1 MAILIETN
9 EYQTPIT
16 KELLSQYPEEVI
28 QQFTEIVN
36 IVPFIKNLINPNRPK
51 IEDLP
56 RDKEGRAI
64 VDITNP
70 PIYKDTDYFRQAAL
84 FYLKNNCYTKL
95 RPNSNPNSEY
105 RKYWRE
111 ELRRCREGLIRQ
123 SDGMYVTGF
132 LYWFLNYCPMMVN
145 FYKEG
150 QKKAIRKE
158 SFGFFFEGI
167 WWRSIYLYNAREQG
181 HHAIE
186 LAKRG
191 CAKSYFL
198 ATIMSHNLIVGES
211 EAAHK
216 RCITV
221 LTAAQKEYLKDDK
234 DGTLNKFIPEL
245 SFVIDNTPF
254 PNLLLKNSPNEMSWQ
269 MGYKKPN
276 GAIGGSMNQ
285 VLGVSAKDDSDKLR
299 GKRGWILYEEMGTF
313 DGLLELYDVTRKSV
327 EDGDYTFACM
337 YLVGCICAGTKV
349 WTIDGRNINIEELE
363 EEDGIVGFTDNLD
376 LADKQ
381 LIRGITKEPI
391 VSTIYKQPKECV
403 RITLSNGNI
412 LECSIDH
419 PILIQKGK
427 YSHRKLIGYEEI
439 FREAKKLKIGDRV
452 LESRKV
458 NIFGNNT
465 LFDARLVGML
475 IGNGS
480 YGSSVKYCSE
490 DKELQ
495 DYVKSKYECKVF
507 RTHITKKGNLYEEFR
522 VNGIRGKLNDIGIL
536 GQTKLAKRLP
546 INYQTLN
553 EDNVRLLL
561 SGLYDTDGSVCIN
574 KKDGYIYLTQSNK
587 EILSQIQILWRK
599 FGVIGV
605 ITKTNPTIKKDKKD
619 RKDRKNK
626 KDRNPWFTLTI
637 SGRYNCLNAIEVLNL
652 LVPHKRDKL
661 LEIKTLYSE
670 NPSKRLQSYPT
681 DVLMYRIINIEN
693 IGVREVYNLTT
704 GLSHTYLANNIITHN
719 TANNKESSFLS
730 AKKLLYAPNSYNIQS
745 VPNVYD
751 KKGSGKDVFGFFF
764 PAYINRAGCYNKDG
778 ISDVIKALLQVL
790 MARYEAKYGAD
801 PTSVLRIIA
810 EDPITPAE
818 AIIKVKDAYFPVAPL
833 QERADTLDKN
843 PSLYDDIYVGELYTT
858 GTGEIEFRPTDD
870 IPIRTYP
877 VDNDTKGA
885 LEIYSMPKKDREGK
899 VFSDRYI
906 IGVDP
911 YDNDQAESHSLYSI
925 FVLDTF
931 VDNLVA
937 EYTGRTKFADEAHDM
952 VLKLCIFYNAKALY
966 ESNKKGLYAYM
977 EKTRNTFRLAD
988 TPEYLRDK
996 QLVKYSSF
1004 GSNAKGV
1011 NVSANI
1017 NNFANRL
1024 IKDWLL
1030 MKVPIEVKQED
1041 GHTEIQEVPKLYTLK
1056 TRALIEEAIQFNPDI
1071 NVDRIRALGILML
1084 YREQYIIR
1092 YGTGRTESNSE
1103 ILSKDYAGND
1113 EFFTKNFDARHI
1125 GKQ

>member
-1 MAILIETN
+1 MATLIETN

-16 KELLSQYPEEVI
+16 EELLSQYPEEVV

-56 RDKEGRAI
+56 RDTEGRAI

-70 PIYKDTDYFRQAAL
+70 PIYKDADYFRQAAL
-84 FYLKNNCYTKL
+84 FYLKNDCYTKL

-167 WWRSIYLYNAREQG
+167 WWRSIYLYSAREQG

-211 EAAHK
+211 EATHK

-327 EDGDYTFACM
+327 EDGDYTFSCM
-337 YLVGCICAGTKV
+337 YLVG
-349 WTIDGRNINIEELE
+349 
-363 EEDGIVGFTDNLD
+363 
-376 LADKQ
+376 
-381 LIRGITKEPI
+381 
-391 VSTIYKQPKECV
+391 
-403 RITLSNGNI
+403 
-412 LECSIDH
+412 
-419 PILIQKGK
+419 
-427 YSHRKLIGYEEI
+427 
-439 FREAKKLKIGDRV
+439 
-452 LESRKV
+452 
-458 NIFGNNT
+458 
-465 LFDARLVGML
+465 
-475 IGNGS
+475 
-480 YGSSVKYCSE
+480 
-490 DKELQ
+490 
-495 DYVKSKYECKVF
+495 
-507 RTHITKKGNLYEEFR
+507 
-522 VNGIRGKLNDIGIL
+522 
-536 GQTKLAKRLP
+536 
-546 INYQTLN
+546 
-553 EDNVRLLL
+553 
-561 SGLYDTDGSVCIN
+561 
-574 KKDGYIYLTQSNK
+574 
-587 EILSQIQILWRK
+587 
-599 FGVIGV
+599 
-605 ITKTNPTIKKDKKD
+605 
-619 RKDRKNK
+619 
-626 KDRNPWFTLTI
+626 
-637 SGRYNCLNAIEVLNL
+637 
-652 LVPHKRDKL
+652 
-661 LEIKTLYSE
+661 
-670 NPSKRLQSYPT
+670 
-681 DVLMYRIINIEN
+681 
-693 IGVREVYNLTT
+693 
-704 GLSHTYLANNIITHN
+704 

-730 AKKLLYAPNSYNIQS
+730 AKKLLYAPESYNIQS
-745 VPNVYD
+745 VLNVYD

-790 MARYEAKYGAD
+790 MARYKAKYGAD
-801 PTSVLRIIA
+801 PTSVLRVIA

-818 AIIKVKDAYFPVAPL
+818 AIIKVKDAYFPVASL

-858 GTGEIEFRPTDD
+858 STGEIAFRPTDD

-899 VFSDRYI
+899 VFNDRYI

-931 VDNLVA
+931 VDNLAA
-937 EYTGRTKFADEAHDM
+937 EYTGRTNFADEAHDM

-966 ESNKKGLYAYM
+966 ESNKKGLYSYM

-1041 GHTEIQEVPKLYTLK
+1041 GHIEIQEVPKLYTLK

-1092 YGTGRTESNSE
+1092 YGTGRTESSSE

>member
-16 KELLSQYPEEVI
+16 EELLSQYPEEVV

-70 PIYKDTDYFRQAAL
+70 PIYKDADYFRQAAL
-84 FYLKNNCYTKL
+84 FYLKNDCYTKL

-211 EAAHK
+211 EATHK

-337 YLVGCICAGTKV
+337 YLVG
-349 WTIDGRNINIEELE
+349 
-363 EEDGIVGFTDNLD
+363 
-376 LADKQ
+376 
-381 LIRGITKEPI
+381 
-391 VSTIYKQPKECV
+391 
-403 RITLSNGNI
+403 
-412 LECSIDH
+412 
-419 PILIQKGK
+419 
-427 YSHRKLIGYEEI
+427 
-439 FREAKKLKIGDRV
+439 
-452 LESRKV
+452 
-458 NIFGNNT
+458 
-465 LFDARLVGML
+465 
-475 IGNGS
+475 
-480 YGSSVKYCSE
+480 
-490 DKELQ
+490 
-495 DYVKSKYECKVF
+495 
-507 RTHITKKGNLYEEFR
+507 
-522 VNGIRGKLNDIGIL
+522 
-536 GQTKLAKRLP
+536 
-546 INYQTLN
+546 
-553 EDNVRLLL
+553 
-561 SGLYDTDGSVCIN
+561 
-574 KKDGYIYLTQSNK
+574 
-587 EILSQIQILWRK
+587 
-599 FGVIGV
+599 
-605 ITKTNPTIKKDKKD
+605 
-619 RKDRKNK
+619 
-626 KDRNPWFTLTI
+626 
-637 SGRYNCLNAIEVLNL
+637 
-652 LVPHKRDKL
+652 
-661 LEIKTLYSE
+661 
-670 NPSKRLQSYPT
+670 
-681 DVLMYRIINIEN
+681 
-693 IGVREVYNLTT
+693 
-704 GLSHTYLANNIITHN
+704 

-790 MARYEAKYGAD
+790 MARYKAKYGAD
-801 PTSVLRIIA
+801 PTSVLRVIA

-818 AIIKVKDAYFPVAPL
+818 AIIKVKDAYFPVASL

-843 PSLYDDIYVGELYTT
+843 PSLYDDVYVGELYTT

-899 VFSDRYI
+899 VFNDRYI

-931 VDNLVA
+931 VDNLAA
-937 EYTGRTKFADEAHDM
+937 EYTGRTNFADEAHDM

-966 ESNKKGLYAYM
+966 ESNKKGLYSYM

-1041 GHTEIQEVPKLYTLK
+1041 GHIEIQEVPKLYTLK

-1092 YGTGRTESNSE
+1092 YGTGRTESSSE
-1103 ILSKDYAGND
+1103 RLSKDYAGND

>member
-16 KELLSQYPEEVI
+16 EELLSQYPEEVV

-70 PIYKDTDYFRQAAL
+70 PIYKDADYFRQAAL
-84 FYLKNNCYTKL
+84 FYLKNGCYTKL

-191 CAKSYFL
+191 AHPYNQKVFTPLGWRKWKDIKIGDELYGTYGNITKVIDIPYDKECDVYKITLRDGRKILASDEHLWKIEFHNKKEIQIMTTLELLKEYKRKRKISYRNPLGIEYVCSIPKNKGVEMPYNKTKVDAYTFGLLLGDGSFRYCSCYYTQDPKDLEIERKYIPYNIIKWKAKYAYRINIPNWHKILEEYGLYNKKSEDKFIPDEYKYNSKEVRLNLLKGLMDSDGTLDNKGRYIIALSSKRMIEDIAFICRSLGYNCSYTIKKTGYKVNGIIKECLPSYVLTIFTRDIIANLPRKQKKEKIITNQYSINKELRTRIINIEYVGKQKAKCVTVDSKDNCYLIGDFVTTHNCAKSYFL

-211 EAAHK
+211 EATHK

-337 YLVGCICAGTKV
+337 YLVG
-349 WTIDGRNINIEELE
+349 
-363 EEDGIVGFTDNLD
+363 
-376 LADKQ
+376 
-381 LIRGITKEPI
+381 
-391 VSTIYKQPKECV
+391 
-403 RITLSNGNI
+403 
-412 LECSIDH
+412 
-419 PILIQKGK
+419 
-427 YSHRKLIGYEEI
+427 
-439 FREAKKLKIGDRV
+439 
-452 LESRKV
+452 
-458 NIFGNNT
+458 
-465 LFDARLVGML
+465 
-475 IGNGS
+475 
-480 YGSSVKYCSE
+480 
-490 DKELQ
+490 
-495 DYVKSKYECKVF
+495 
-507 RTHITKKGNLYEEFR
+507 
-522 VNGIRGKLNDIGIL
+522 
-536 GQTKLAKRLP
+536 
-546 INYQTLN
+546 
-553 EDNVRLLL
+553 
-561 SGLYDTDGSVCIN
+561 
-574 KKDGYIYLTQSNK
+574 
-587 EILSQIQILWRK
+587 
-599 FGVIGV
+599 
-605 ITKTNPTIKKDKKD
+605 
-619 RKDRKNK
+619 
-626 KDRNPWFTLTI
+626 
-637 SGRYNCLNAIEVLNL
+637 
-652 LVPHKRDKL
+652 
-661 LEIKTLYSE
+661 
-670 NPSKRLQSYPT
+670 
-681 DVLMYRIINIEN
+681 
-693 IGVREVYNLTT
+693 
-704 GLSHTYLANNIITHN
+704 

-730 AKKLLYAPNSYNIQS
+730 AKKLLYAPESYNIQS

-751 KKGSGKDVFGFFF
+751 KKGSGKDTFGFFF

-790 MARYEAKYGAD
+790 MARYKSKYGAD
-801 PTSVLRIIA
+801 PTSVLRVIA

-818 AIIKVKDAYFPVAPL
+818 AIIKVKDAYFPVASL

-899 VFSDRYI
+899 VFNDRYI

-937 EYTGRTKFADEAHDM
+937 EYTGRTNFADEAHDM

-966 ESNKKGLYAYM
+966 ESNKKGLYSYM

-1041 GHTEIQEVPKLYTLK
+1041 GHIEIQEVPKLYTLK

-1092 YGTGRTESNSE
+1092 YGTGRTESSSE

>member
-16 KELLSQYPEEVI
+16 EELLSQYPEEVV

-70 PIYKDTDYFRQAAL
+70 PIYKDADYFRQPAL

-191 CAKSYFL
+191 CGKSIFL
-198 ATIMSHNLIVGES
+198 SAIMSHNLIVGES
-211 EAAHK
+211 EATHK

-327 EDGDYTFACM
+327 EDGDYTFACQ
-337 YLVGCICAGTKV
+337 YLVG
-349 WTIDGRNINIEELE
+349 
-363 EEDGIVGFTDNLD
+363 
-376 LADKQ
+376 
-381 LIRGITKEPI
+381 
-391 VSTIYKQPKECV
+391 
-403 RITLSNGNI
+403 
-412 LECSIDH
+412 
-419 PILIQKGK
+419 
-427 YSHRKLIGYEEI
+427 
-439 FREAKKLKIGDRV
+439 
-452 LESRKV
+452 
-458 NIFGNNT
+458 
-465 LFDARLVGML
+465 
-475 IGNGS
+475 
-480 YGSSVKYCSE
+480 
-490 DKELQ
+490 
-495 DYVKSKYECKVF
+495 
-507 RTHITKKGNLYEEFR
+507 
-522 VNGIRGKLNDIGIL
+522 
-536 GQTKLAKRLP
+536 
-546 INYQTLN
+546 
-553 EDNVRLLL
+553 
-561 SGLYDTDGSVCIN
+561 
-574 KKDGYIYLTQSNK
+574 
-587 EILSQIQILWRK
+587 
-599 FGVIGV
+599 
-605 ITKTNPTIKKDKKD
+605 
-619 RKDRKNK
+619 
-626 KDRNPWFTLTI
+626 
-637 SGRYNCLNAIEVLNL
+637 
-652 LVPHKRDKL
+652 
-661 LEIKTLYSE
+661 
-670 NPSKRLQSYPT
+670 
-681 DVLMYRIINIEN
+681 
-693 IGVREVYNLTT
+693 
-704 GLSHTYLANNIITHN
+704 

-730 AKKLLYAPNSYNIQS
+730 AKKLLYAPESYNIQS

-751 KKGSGKDVFGFFF
+751 KKGSGKDTFGFFF

-790 MARYEAKYGAD
+790 MARYKAKYGAD
-801 PTSVLRIIA
+801 PTSVLRVIA

-818 AIIKVKDAYFPVAPL
+818 AIIKVKDAYFPVASL

-899 VFSDRYI
+899 VFNDRYI

-937 EYTGRTKFADEAHDM
+937 EYTGRTNFADEAHDM

-966 ESNKKGLYAYM
+966 ESNKKGLYSYM

-1030 MKVPIEVKQED
+1030 MKVPIEVKQEN
-1041 GHTEIQEVPKLYTLK
+1041 GHIEIQEVPKLYTLK
-1056 TRALIEEAIQFNPDI
+1056 ARALIEELIQFNPDI

-1092 YGTGRTESNSE
+1092 YGTGRTESSSE

-1113 EFFTKNFDARHI
+1113 EFFTRNFDARHI
-1125 GKQ
+1125 

>member
-1 MAILIETN
+1 MATLIETN

-16 KELLSQYPEEVI
+16 EELLSQYPEEVV

-70 PIYKDTDYFRQAAL
+70 PIYKDADYFRQAAL
-84 FYLKNNCYTKL
+84 FYLKNDCYTKL

-327 EDGDYTFACM
+327 EDGDYTFSCM
-337 YLVGCICAGTKV
+337 YLVG
-349 WTIDGRNINIEELE
+349 
-363 EEDGIVGFTDNLD
+363 
-376 LADKQ
+376 
-381 LIRGITKEPI
+381 
-391 VSTIYKQPKECV
+391 
-403 RITLSNGNI
+403 
-412 LECSIDH
+412 
-419 PILIQKGK
+419 
-427 YSHRKLIGYEEI
+427 
-439 FREAKKLKIGDRV
+439 
-452 LESRKV
+452 
-458 NIFGNNT
+458 
-465 LFDARLVGML
+465 
-475 IGNGS
+475 
-480 YGSSVKYCSE
+480 
-490 DKELQ
+490 
-495 DYVKSKYECKVF
+495 
-507 RTHITKKGNLYEEFR
+507 
-522 VNGIRGKLNDIGIL
+522 
-536 GQTKLAKRLP
+536 
-546 INYQTLN
+546 
-553 EDNVRLLL
+553 
-561 SGLYDTDGSVCIN
+561 
-574 KKDGYIYLTQSNK
+574 
-587 EILSQIQILWRK
+587 
-599 FGVIGV
+599 
-605 ITKTNPTIKKDKKD
+605 
-619 RKDRKNK
+619 
-626 KDRNPWFTLTI
+626 
-637 SGRYNCLNAIEVLNL
+637 
-652 LVPHKRDKL
+652 
-661 LEIKTLYSE
+661 
-670 NPSKRLQSYPT
+670 
-681 DVLMYRIINIEN
+681 
-693 IGVREVYNLTT
+693 
-704 GLSHTYLANNIITHN
+704 

-730 AKKLLYAPNSYNIQS
+730 AKKLLYAPESYNIQS

-790 MARYEAKYGAD
+790 MARYKAKYGAD
-801 PTSVLRIIA
+801 PTSVLRVIA

-818 AIIKVKDAYFPVAPL
+818 AIIKVKDAYFPVASL

-843 PSLYDDIYVGELYTT
+843 PSLYDDVYVGELYTT
-858 GTGEIEFRPTDD
+858 STGEIAFRPTDD

-899 VFSDRYI
+899 VFNDRYI

-931 VDNLVA
+931 VDDLSA
-937 EYTGRTKFADEAHDM
+937 EYTGRTNFADEAHDI

-966 ESNKKGLYAYM
+966 ESNKKGLYSYM

-1030 MKVPIEVKQED
+1030 MKVPVEVKQED
-1041 GHTEIQEVPKLYTLK
+1041 GHIEIQKVPKLYTLK

-1092 YGTGRTESNSE
+1092 YGTGRTESSSE

>member
-16 KELLSQYPEEVI
+16 EELLSQYPEEVI

-70 PIYKDTDYFRQAAL
+70 PIYKDADYFRQAAL
-84 FYLKNNCYTKL
+84 FYLKNDCYTKL

-211 EAAHK
+211 EATHK

-337 YLVGCICAGTKV
+337 YLVG
-349 WTIDGRNINIEELE
+349 
-363 EEDGIVGFTDNLD
+363 
-376 LADKQ
+376 
-381 LIRGITKEPI
+381 
-391 VSTIYKQPKECV
+391 
-403 RITLSNGNI
+403 
-412 LECSIDH
+412 
-419 PILIQKGK
+419 
-427 YSHRKLIGYEEI
+427 
-439 FREAKKLKIGDRV
+439 
-452 LESRKV
+452 
-458 NIFGNNT
+458 
-465 LFDARLVGML
+465 
-475 IGNGS
+475 
-480 YGSSVKYCSE
+480 
-490 DKELQ
+490 
-495 DYVKSKYECKVF
+495 
-507 RTHITKKGNLYEEFR
+507 
-522 VNGIRGKLNDIGIL
+522 
-536 GQTKLAKRLP
+536 
-546 INYQTLN
+546 
-553 EDNVRLLL
+553 
-561 SGLYDTDGSVCIN
+561 
-574 KKDGYIYLTQSNK
+574 
-587 EILSQIQILWRK
+587 
-599 FGVIGV
+599 
-605 ITKTNPTIKKDKKD
+605 
-619 RKDRKNK
+619 
-626 KDRNPWFTLTI
+626 
-637 SGRYNCLNAIEVLNL
+637 
-652 LVPHKRDKL
+652 
-661 LEIKTLYSE
+661 
-670 NPSKRLQSYPT
+670 
-681 DVLMYRIINIEN
+681 
-693 IGVREVYNLTT
+693 
-704 GLSHTYLANNIITHN
+704 

-751 KKGSGKDVFGFFF
+751 KKGSSKDTFGFFF

-790 MARYEAKYGAD
+790 MARYKAKYGAD
-801 PTSVLRIIA
+801 PTSVLRVIA

-818 AIIKVKDAYFPVAPL
+818 AIIKVKDAYFPVASL

-899 VFSDRYI
+899 VFNDRYI

-937 EYTGRTKFADEAHDM
+937 EYTGRTNFADEAHDM

-966 ESNKKGLYAYM
+966 ESNKKGLYSYM

-1041 GHTEIQEVPKLYTLK
+1041 GHIEIQEVPKLYTLK

-1092 YGTGRTESNSE
+1092 YGTGRTESSSE

-1125 GKQ
+1125 SKQ

>member
-16 KELLSQYPEEVI
+16 EELLSQYPEEVV

-70 PIYKDTDYFRQAAL
+70 PIYKDADYFRQAAL
-84 FYLKNNCYTKL
+84 FYLKNDCYTKL

-191 CAKSYFL
+191 AHPYNQKVFTPLGWRKWKDINIGDELYGTYGNITKVIDIPYDKECDVYKITLRDGRKILASDEHLWKIEFHNRKEIQIMTTLELLKEYKRKRKISDRNPLGIEYVCSIPKNKGIEMSYHKTKVDAYTFGLLLGDGSFRYCSCYYTQDPKDLEVERKYIPYNIIKWKAKYAYRINIPNWHKILEEYGLYNKKSEDKFIPDEYKYNSREVRLNLLKGLMDSDGTLDNKGRYIIALSSKRMIEDIAFICRSLGYNCSYTIKKTGYRVNDIIKECLPSYALTIFTRDIIANLPRKQKKEKVITNQYSINRELRTKIINIEYVGKQKAKCVTVDSKDNCYLIGDFVTTHNCAKSYFL

-211 EAAHK
+211 EATHK

-337 YLVGCICAGTKV
+337 YLVG
-349 WTIDGRNINIEELE
+349 
-363 EEDGIVGFTDNLD
+363 
-376 LADKQ
+376 
-381 LIRGITKEPI
+381 
-391 VSTIYKQPKECV
+391 
-403 RITLSNGNI
+403 
-412 LECSIDH
+412 
-419 PILIQKGK
+419 
-427 YSHRKLIGYEEI
+427 
-439 FREAKKLKIGDRV
+439 
-452 LESRKV
+452 
-458 NIFGNNT
+458 
-465 LFDARLVGML
+465 
-475 IGNGS
+475 
-480 YGSSVKYCSE
+480 
-490 DKELQ
+490 
-495 DYVKSKYECKVF
+495 
-507 RTHITKKGNLYEEFR
+507 
-522 VNGIRGKLNDIGIL
+522 
-536 GQTKLAKRLP
+536 
-546 INYQTLN
+546 
-553 EDNVRLLL
+553 
-561 SGLYDTDGSVCIN
+561 
-574 KKDGYIYLTQSNK
+574 
-587 EILSQIQILWRK
+587 
-599 FGVIGV
+599 
-605 ITKTNPTIKKDKKD
+605 
-619 RKDRKNK
+619 
-626 KDRNPWFTLTI
+626 
-637 SGRYNCLNAIEVLNL
+637 
-652 LVPHKRDKL
+652 
-661 LEIKTLYSE
+661 
-670 NPSKRLQSYPT
+670 
-681 DVLMYRIINIEN
+681 
-693 IGVREVYNLTT
+693 
-704 GLSHTYLANNIITHN
+704 

-751 KKGSGKDVFGFFF
+751 KKGSGKDTFGFFF

-790 MARYEAKYGAD
+790 MARYKAKYGAD
-801 PTSVLRIIA
+801 PTSVLRVIA

-818 AIIKVKDAYFPVAPL
+818 AIIKVKDAYFPVASL

-843 PSLYDDIYVGELYTT
+843 PSLYDDVYVGELYTT

-899 VFSDRYI
+899 VFNDRYI

-931 VDNLVA
+931 VDNLAA
-937 EYTGRTKFADEAHDM
+937 EYTGRTNFADEAHDM

-966 ESNKKGLYAYM
+966 ESNKKGLYSYM

-1041 GHTEIQEVPKLYTLK
+1041 GHIEIQEVPKLYTLK

-1092 YGTGRTESNSE
+1092 YGTGRTESSSE
-1103 ILSKDYAGND
+1103 RLSKDYAGND

>member
-16 KELLSQYPEEVI
+16 EELLSQYPEEVV

-70 PIYKDTDYFRQAAL
+70 PIYKDADYFRQAAL
-84 FYLKNNCYTKL
+84 FYLKNDCYTKL

-211 EAAHK
+211 EATHK

-337 YLVGCICAGTKV
+337 YLVG
-349 WTIDGRNINIEELE
+349 
-363 EEDGIVGFTDNLD
+363 
-376 LADKQ
+376 
-381 LIRGITKEPI
+381 
-391 VSTIYKQPKECV
+391 
-403 RITLSNGNI
+403 
-412 LECSIDH
+412 
-419 PILIQKGK
+419 
-427 YSHRKLIGYEEI
+427 
-439 FREAKKLKIGDRV
+439 
-452 LESRKV
+452 
-458 NIFGNNT
+458 
-465 LFDARLVGML
+465 
-475 IGNGS
+475 
-480 YGSSVKYCSE
+480 
-490 DKELQ
+490 
-495 DYVKSKYECKVF
+495 
-507 RTHITKKGNLYEEFR
+507 
-522 VNGIRGKLNDIGIL
+522 
-536 GQTKLAKRLP
+536 
-546 INYQTLN
+546 
-553 EDNVRLLL
+553 
-561 SGLYDTDGSVCIN
+561 
-574 KKDGYIYLTQSNK
+574 
-587 EILSQIQILWRK
+587 
-599 FGVIGV
+599 
-605 ITKTNPTIKKDKKD
+605 
-619 RKDRKNK
+619 
-626 KDRNPWFTLTI
+626 
-637 SGRYNCLNAIEVLNL
+637 
-652 LVPHKRDKL
+652 
-661 LEIKTLYSE
+661 
-670 NPSKRLQSYPT
+670 
-681 DVLMYRIINIEN
+681 
-693 IGVREVYNLTT
+693 
-704 GLSHTYLANNIITHN
+704 

-751 KKGSGKDVFGFFF
+751 KKGSGKDTFGFFF

-790 MARYEAKYGAD
+790 MARYKAKYGAD
-801 PTSVLRIIA
+801 PTSVLRVIA

-818 AIIKVKDAYFPVAPL
+818 AIIKVKDAFFPVASL

-899 VFSDRYI
+899 VFNDRYI

-931 VDNLVA
+931 VDNLAA
-937 EYTGRTKFADEAHDM
+937 EYTGRTNFADEAHDM

-966 ESNKKGLYAYM
+966 ESNKKGLYSYM

-1011 NVSANI
+1011 NVSASI

-1041 GHTEIQEVPKLYTLK
+1041 GHIEIQKVPKLYTLK
-1056 TRALIEEAIQFNPDI
+1056 NRALIEEAIQFNPDI

-1092 YGTGRTESNSE
+1092 YGTGRTESSSE
-1103 ILSKDYAGND
+1103 RLSKDYAGND

>member
-16 KELLSQYPEEVI
+16 EELLSQYPEEVV

-70 PIYKDTDYFRQAAL
+70 PIYKDADYFRQAAL
-84 FYLKNNCYTKL
+84 FYLKNACYTKL

-211 EAAHK
+211 EATHK

-337 YLVGCICAGTKV
+337 YLVG
-349 WTIDGRNINIEELE
+349 
-363 EEDGIVGFTDNLD
+363 
-376 LADKQ
+376 
-381 LIRGITKEPI
+381 
-391 VSTIYKQPKECV
+391 
-403 RITLSNGNI
+403 
-412 LECSIDH
+412 
-419 PILIQKGK
+419 
-427 YSHRKLIGYEEI
+427 
-439 FREAKKLKIGDRV
+439 
-452 LESRKV
+452 
-458 NIFGNNT
+458 
-465 LFDARLVGML
+465 
-475 IGNGS
+475 
-480 YGSSVKYCSE
+480 
-490 DKELQ
+490 
-495 DYVKSKYECKVF
+495 
-507 RTHITKKGNLYEEFR
+507 
-522 VNGIRGKLNDIGIL
+522 
-536 GQTKLAKRLP
+536 
-546 INYQTLN
+546 
-553 EDNVRLLL
+553 
-561 SGLYDTDGSVCIN
+561 
-574 KKDGYIYLTQSNK
+574 
-587 EILSQIQILWRK
+587 
-599 FGVIGV
+599 
-605 ITKTNPTIKKDKKD
+605 
-619 RKDRKNK
+619 
-626 KDRNPWFTLTI
+626 
-637 SGRYNCLNAIEVLNL
+637 
-652 LVPHKRDKL
+652 
-661 LEIKTLYSE
+661 
-670 NPSKRLQSYPT
+670 
-681 DVLMYRIINIEN
+681 
-693 IGVREVYNLTT
+693 
-704 GLSHTYLANNIITHN
+704 

-751 KKGSGKDVFGFFF
+751 KKGSGKDIFGFFF

-790 MARYEAKYGAD
+790 MARYKAKYGAD
-801 PTSVLRIIA
+801 PTSVLRVIA

-818 AIIKVKDAYFPVAPL
+818 AIIKVKDAFFPVASL

-858 GTGEIEFRPTDD
+858 GTGAIEFRPTDD

-899 VFSDRYI
+899 VFNDRYI

-931 VDNLVA
+931 VDNLAA
-937 EYTGRTKFADEAHDM
+937 EYTGRTNFADEAHDM

-966 ESNKKGLYAYM
+966 ESNKKGLYSYM

-1041 GHTEIQEVPKLYTLK
+1041 GHIEIQEVPKLYTLK

-1092 YGTGRTESNSE
+1092 YGTGRTESSSE

-1113 EFFTKNFDARHI
+1113 EFFTKNFDARYI

>member
-16 KELLSQYPEEVI
+16 EELLSQYPEEVV

-70 PIYKDTDYFRQAAL
+70 PIYKDADYFRQPAL
-84 FYLKNNCYTKL
+84 FYLKNDCYTKL

-211 EAAHK
+211 EATHK

-337 YLVGCICAGTKV
+337 YLVG
-349 WTIDGRNINIEELE
+349 
-363 EEDGIVGFTDNLD
+363 
-376 LADKQ
+376 
-381 LIRGITKEPI
+381 
-391 VSTIYKQPKECV
+391 
-403 RITLSNGNI
+403 
-412 LECSIDH
+412 
-419 PILIQKGK
+419 
-427 YSHRKLIGYEEI
+427 
-439 FREAKKLKIGDRV
+439 
-452 LESRKV
+452 
-458 NIFGNNT
+458 
-465 LFDARLVGML
+465 
-475 IGNGS
+475 
-480 YGSSVKYCSE
+480 
-490 DKELQ
+490 
-495 DYVKSKYECKVF
+495 
-507 RTHITKKGNLYEEFR
+507 
-522 VNGIRGKLNDIGIL
+522 
-536 GQTKLAKRLP
+536 
-546 INYQTLN
+546 
-553 EDNVRLLL
+553 
-561 SGLYDTDGSVCIN
+561 
-574 KKDGYIYLTQSNK
+574 
-587 EILSQIQILWRK
+587 
-599 FGVIGV
+599 
-605 ITKTNPTIKKDKKD
+605 
-619 RKDRKNK
+619 
-626 KDRNPWFTLTI
+626 
-637 SGRYNCLNAIEVLNL
+637 
-652 LVPHKRDKL
+652 
-661 LEIKTLYSE
+661 
-670 NPSKRLQSYPT
+670 
-681 DVLMYRIINIEN
+681 
-693 IGVREVYNLTT
+693 
-704 GLSHTYLANNIITHN
+704 

-751 KKGSGKDVFGFFF
+751 KKGSGKDTFGFFF

-790 MARYEAKYGAD
+790 MARYKAKYGAD
-801 PTSVLRIIA
+801 PTSVLRVIA

-818 AIIKVKDAYFPVAPL
+818 AIIKVKYAYFPVASL

-899 VFSDRYI
+899 VFNDRYI

-931 VDNLVA
+931 VDNLAA
-937 EYTGRTKFADEAHDM
+937 EYTGRTNFADEAHDM

-966 ESNKKGLYAYM
+966 ESNKKGLYSYM

-1041 GHTEIQEVPKLYTLK
+1041 GHIEIQEVPKLYTLK
-1056 TRALIEEAIQFNPDI
+1056 TRALIEEAIQFNSDI

-1092 YGTGRTESNSE
+1092 YGTGRTESSSE

-1125 GKQ
+1125 SKQ

>member
-1 MAILIETN
+1 MATLIETN

-16 KELLSQYPEEVI
+16 EELLSQYPEEVV

-56 RDKEGRAI
+56 RDTEGRAI

-70 PIYKDTDYFRQAAL
+70 PIYKDADYFRQAAL
-84 FYLKNNCYTKL
+84 FYLKNDCYTKL

-167 WWRSIYLYNAREQG
+167 WWRSIYLYSAREQG

-211 EAAHK
+211 EATHK

-327 EDGDYTFACM
+327 EDGDYTFSCM
-337 YLVGCICAGTKV
+337 YLVG
-349 WTIDGRNINIEELE
+349 
-363 EEDGIVGFTDNLD
+363 
-376 LADKQ
+376 
-381 LIRGITKEPI
+381 
-391 VSTIYKQPKECV
+391 
-403 RITLSNGNI
+403 
-412 LECSIDH
+412 
-419 PILIQKGK
+419 
-427 YSHRKLIGYEEI
+427 
-439 FREAKKLKIGDRV
+439 
-452 LESRKV
+452 
-458 NIFGNNT
+458 
-465 LFDARLVGML
+465 
-475 IGNGS
+475 
-480 YGSSVKYCSE
+480 
-490 DKELQ
+490 
-495 DYVKSKYECKVF
+495 
-507 RTHITKKGNLYEEFR
+507 
-522 VNGIRGKLNDIGIL
+522 
-536 GQTKLAKRLP
+536 
-546 INYQTLN
+546 
-553 EDNVRLLL
+553 
-561 SGLYDTDGSVCIN
+561 
-574 KKDGYIYLTQSNK
+574 
-587 EILSQIQILWRK
+587 
-599 FGVIGV
+599 
-605 ITKTNPTIKKDKKD
+605 
-619 RKDRKNK
+619 
-626 KDRNPWFTLTI
+626 
-637 SGRYNCLNAIEVLNL
+637 
-652 LVPHKRDKL
+652 
-661 LEIKTLYSE
+661 
-670 NPSKRLQSYPT
+670 
-681 DVLMYRIINIEN
+681 
-693 IGVREVYNLTT
+693 
-704 GLSHTYLANNIITHN
+704 

-730 AKKLLYAPNSYNIQS
+730 AKKLLYAPESYNIQS

-751 KKGSGKDVFGFFF
+751 KKGSGKDTFGFFF

-790 MARYEAKYGAD
+790 MARYKSKYGAD
-801 PTSVLRIIA
+801 PTSVLRVIA

-818 AIIKVKDAYFPVAPL
+818 AIIKVKDAYFPVASL

-858 GTGEIEFRPTDD
+858 STGEIAFRPTDD

-899 VFSDRYI
+899 VFNDRYI

-931 VDNLVA
+931 VDNLAA
-937 EYTGRTKFADEAHDM
+937 EYTGRTNFADEAHDM

-966 ESNKKGLYAYM
+966 ESNKKGLYSYM

-1041 GHTEIQEVPKLYTLK
+1041 GHIEIQEVPKLYTLK

-1092 YGTGRTESNSE
+1092 YGTGRTESSSE

>member
-16 KELLSQYPEEVI
+16 EELLSQYPEEVV

-70 PIYKDTDYFRQAAL
+70 PIYKDADYFRQAAL
-84 FYLKNNCYTKL
+84 FYLKNDCYTKL

-211 EAAHK
+211 EATHK

-327 EDGDYTFACM
+327 EDGDYTFSCM
-337 YLVGCICAGTKV
+337 YLVG
-349 WTIDGRNINIEELE
+349 
-363 EEDGIVGFTDNLD
+363 
-376 LADKQ
+376 
-381 LIRGITKEPI
+381 
-391 VSTIYKQPKECV
+391 
-403 RITLSNGNI
+403 
-412 LECSIDH
+412 
-419 PILIQKGK
+419 
-427 YSHRKLIGYEEI
+427 
-439 FREAKKLKIGDRV
+439 
-452 LESRKV
+452 
-458 NIFGNNT
+458 
-465 LFDARLVGML
+465 
-475 IGNGS
+475 
-480 YGSSVKYCSE
+480 
-490 DKELQ
+490 
-495 DYVKSKYECKVF
+495 
-507 RTHITKKGNLYEEFR
+507 
-522 VNGIRGKLNDIGIL
+522 
-536 GQTKLAKRLP
+536 
-546 INYQTLN
+546 
-553 EDNVRLLL
+553 
-561 SGLYDTDGSVCIN
+561 
-574 KKDGYIYLTQSNK
+574 
-587 EILSQIQILWRK
+587 
-599 FGVIGV
+599 
-605 ITKTNPTIKKDKKD
+605 
-619 RKDRKNK
+619 
-626 KDRNPWFTLTI
+626 
-637 SGRYNCLNAIEVLNL
+637 
-652 LVPHKRDKL
+652 
-661 LEIKTLYSE
+661 
-670 NPSKRLQSYPT
+670 
-681 DVLMYRIINIEN
+681 
-693 IGVREVYNLTT
+693 
-704 GLSHTYLANNIITHN
+704 

-730 AKKLLYAPNSYNIQS
+730 AKKLLYAPESYNIQS

-790 MARYEAKYGAD
+790 MARYKAKYGAD
-801 PTSVLRIIA
+801 PTSVLRVIA

-818 AIIKVKDAYFPVAPL
+818 AIIKVKDAFFPVASL

-899 VFSDRYI
+899 VFNDRYI

-931 VDNLVA
+931 VDNLAA
-937 EYTGRTKFADEAHDM
+937 EYTGRTNFADEAHDM

-966 ESNKKGLYAYM
+966 ESNKKGLYSYM

-1041 GHTEIQEVPKLYTLK
+1041 GHIEIQEVPKLYTLK

-1092 YGTGRTESNSE
+1092 YGTGRTESSSE
-1103 ILSKDYAGND
+1103 RLSKDYAGND

>member
-16 KELLSQYPEEVI
+16 EELLSQYPEEVV

-70 PIYKDTDYFRQAAL
+70 PIYKDADYFRQAAL
-84 FYLKNNCYTKL
+84 FYLKNDCYTKL

-211 EAAHK
+211 EATHK

-327 EDGDYTFACM
+327 EDGDYTFSCM
-337 YLVGCICAGTKV
+337 YLVG
-349 WTIDGRNINIEELE
+349 
-363 EEDGIVGFTDNLD
+363 
-376 LADKQ
+376 
-381 LIRGITKEPI
+381 
-391 VSTIYKQPKECV
+391 
-403 RITLSNGNI
+403 
-412 LECSIDH
+412 
-419 PILIQKGK
+419 
-427 YSHRKLIGYEEI
+427 
-439 FREAKKLKIGDRV
+439 
-452 LESRKV
+452 
-458 NIFGNNT
+458 
-465 LFDARLVGML
+465 
-475 IGNGS
+475 
-480 YGSSVKYCSE
+480 
-490 DKELQ
+490 
-495 DYVKSKYECKVF
+495 
-507 RTHITKKGNLYEEFR
+507 
-522 VNGIRGKLNDIGIL
+522 
-536 GQTKLAKRLP
+536 
-546 INYQTLN
+546 
-553 EDNVRLLL
+553 
-561 SGLYDTDGSVCIN
+561 
-574 KKDGYIYLTQSNK
+574 
-587 EILSQIQILWRK
+587 
-599 FGVIGV
+599 
-605 ITKTNPTIKKDKKD
+605 
-619 RKDRKNK
+619 
-626 KDRNPWFTLTI
+626 
-637 SGRYNCLNAIEVLNL
+637 
-652 LVPHKRDKL
+652 
-661 LEIKTLYSE
+661 
-670 NPSKRLQSYPT
+670 
-681 DVLMYRIINIEN
+681 
-693 IGVREVYNLTT
+693 
-704 GLSHTYLANNIITHN
+704 

-730 AKKLLYAPNSYNIQS
+730 AKKLLYAPESYNIQS

-751 KKGSGKDVFGFFF
+751 KKGSGKDTFGFFF

-790 MARYEAKYGAD
+790 MARYKSKYGAD
-801 PTSVLRIIA
+801 PTSVLRVIA

-818 AIIKVKDAYFPVAPL
+818 AIIKVKDAYFPVASL

-899 VFSDRYI
+899 VFNDRYI

-931 VDNLVA
+931 VDNLAA
-937 EYTGRTKFADEAHDM
+937 EYTGRTNFADEAHDM

-966 ESNKKGLYAYM
+966 ESNKKGLYSYM

-1041 GHTEIQEVPKLYTLK
+1041 GHIEIQEVPKLYTLK
-1056 TRALIEEAIQFNPDI
+1056 TRALIEEAIRFNPDI

-1092 YGTGRTESNSE
+1092 YGTGRTESSSE

>member
-16 KELLSQYPEEVI
+16 EELLSQYPEEVV

-70 PIYKDTDYFRQAAL
+70 PIYKDADYFRQAAL
-84 FYLKNNCYTKL
+84 FYLKNGCYTKL

-211 EAAHK
+211 EATHK

-327 EDGDYTFACM
+327 EDGDYTFACQ
-337 YLVGCICAGTKV
+337 YLVG
-349 WTIDGRNINIEELE
+349 
-363 EEDGIVGFTDNLD
+363 
-376 LADKQ
+376 
-381 LIRGITKEPI
+381 
-391 VSTIYKQPKECV
+391 
-403 RITLSNGNI
+403 
-412 LECSIDH
+412 
-419 PILIQKGK
+419 
-427 YSHRKLIGYEEI
+427 
-439 FREAKKLKIGDRV
+439 
-452 LESRKV
+452 
-458 NIFGNNT
+458 
-465 LFDARLVGML
+465 
-475 IGNGS
+475 
-480 YGSSVKYCSE
+480 
-490 DKELQ
+490 
-495 DYVKSKYECKVF
+495 
-507 RTHITKKGNLYEEFR
+507 
-522 VNGIRGKLNDIGIL
+522 
-536 GQTKLAKRLP
+536 
-546 INYQTLN
+546 
-553 EDNVRLLL
+553 
-561 SGLYDTDGSVCIN
+561 
-574 KKDGYIYLTQSNK
+574 
-587 EILSQIQILWRK
+587 
-599 FGVIGV
+599 
-605 ITKTNPTIKKDKKD
+605 
-619 RKDRKNK
+619 
-626 KDRNPWFTLTI
+626 
-637 SGRYNCLNAIEVLNL
+637 
-652 LVPHKRDKL
+652 
-661 LEIKTLYSE
+661 
-670 NPSKRLQSYPT
+670 
-681 DVLMYRIINIEN
+681 
-693 IGVREVYNLTT
+693 
-704 GLSHTYLANNIITHN
+704 

-730 AKKLLYAPNSYNIQS
+730 AKKLLYAPESYNIQS
-745 VPNVYD
+745 VSNVYD
-751 KKGSGKDVFGFFF
+751 KKGSGKDTFGFFF

-790 MARYEAKYGAD
+790 MARYKSKYGAD
-801 PTSVLRIIA
+801 PTSVLRVIA

-818 AIIKVKDAYFPVAPL
+818 AIIKVKDAYFPVASL

-899 VFSDRYI
+899 VFNDRYI

-937 EYTGRTKFADEAHDM
+937 EYTGRTNFADEAHDI

-966 ESNKKGLYAYM
+966 ESNKKGLYSYM

-1004 GSNAKGV
+1004 GSSAKGV
-1011 NVSANI
+1011 NASANI

-1030 MKVPIEVKQED
+1030 MKVPVEVKQED
-1041 GHTEIQEVPKLYTLK
+1041 GHTEIQEIPKLYKLK
-1056 TRALIEEAIQFNPDI
+1056 NRALIEELIQFNPDI
-1071 NVDRIRALGILML
+1071 NVDRIRALGMLML

-1092 YGTGRTESNSE
+1092 YGTGRTESSSE

-1113 EFFTKNFDARHI
+1113 EFFTRNFDARHI
-1125 GKQ
+1125 

>member
-16 KELLSQYPEEVI
+16 EELLSQYPEEVV

-70 PIYKDTDYFRQAAL
+70 PIYKDADYFRQAAL
-84 FYLKNNCYTKL
+84 FYLKNDCYTKL

-327 EDGDYTFACM
+327 EDGDYTFSCM
-337 YLVGCICAGTKV
+337 YLVG
-349 WTIDGRNINIEELE
+349 
-363 EEDGIVGFTDNLD
+363 
-376 LADKQ
+376 
-381 LIRGITKEPI
+381 
-391 VSTIYKQPKECV
+391 
-403 RITLSNGNI
+403 
-412 LECSIDH
+412 
-419 PILIQKGK
+419 
-427 YSHRKLIGYEEI
+427 
-439 FREAKKLKIGDRV
+439 
-452 LESRKV
+452 
-458 NIFGNNT
+458 
-465 LFDARLVGML
+465 
-475 IGNGS
+475 
-480 YGSSVKYCSE
+480 
-490 DKELQ
+490 
-495 DYVKSKYECKVF
+495 
-507 RTHITKKGNLYEEFR
+507 
-522 VNGIRGKLNDIGIL
+522 
-536 GQTKLAKRLP
+536 
-546 INYQTLN
+546 
-553 EDNVRLLL
+553 
-561 SGLYDTDGSVCIN
+561 
-574 KKDGYIYLTQSNK
+574 
-587 EILSQIQILWRK
+587 
-599 FGVIGV
+599 
-605 ITKTNPTIKKDKKD
+605 
-619 RKDRKNK
+619 
-626 KDRNPWFTLTI
+626 
-637 SGRYNCLNAIEVLNL
+637 
-652 LVPHKRDKL
+652 
-661 LEIKTLYSE
+661 
-670 NPSKRLQSYPT
+670 
-681 DVLMYRIINIEN
+681 
-693 IGVREVYNLTT
+693 
-704 GLSHTYLANNIITHN
+704 

-730 AKKLLYAPNSYNIQS
+730 AKKLLYAPESYNIQS

-751 KKGSGKDVFGFFF
+751 KKGSGKDTFGFFF

-790 MARYEAKYGAD
+790 MARYKSKYGAD
-801 PTSVLRIIA
+801 PTSVLRVIA

-818 AIIKVKDAYFPVAPL
+818 AIIKVKDAYFPVASL

-843 PSLYDDIYVGELYTT
+843 PSLYDDVYVGELYTT

-885 LEIYSMPKKDREGK
+885 LEIYSMPKKDREDK
-899 VFSDRYI
+899 VFNDRYI

-931 VDNLVA
+931 VDSLAA
-937 EYTGRTKFADEAHDM
+937 EYTGRTNFADEAHDM

-966 ESNKKGLYAYM
+966 ESNKKGLYSYM

-1041 GHTEIQEVPKLYTLK
+1041 GHIEIQEVPKLYTLK
-1056 TRALIEEAIQFNPDI
+1056 NRALIEEAIQFNPDI

-1092 YGTGRTESNSE
+1092 YGTGRTESSSE
-1103 ILSKDYAGND
+1103 RLSKDYAGND

>member
-16 KELLSQYPEEVI
+16 EELLSQYPEEVI

-70 PIYKDTDYFRQAAL
+70 PIYKDADYFRQAAL
-84 FYLKNNCYTKL
+84 FYLKNDCYTKL

-211 EAAHK
+211 EATHK

-337 YLVGCICAGTKV
+337 YLVG
-349 WTIDGRNINIEELE
+349 
-363 EEDGIVGFTDNLD
+363 
-376 LADKQ
+376 
-381 LIRGITKEPI
+381 
-391 VSTIYKQPKECV
+391 
-403 RITLSNGNI
+403 
-412 LECSIDH
+412 
-419 PILIQKGK
+419 
-427 YSHRKLIGYEEI
+427 
-439 FREAKKLKIGDRV
+439 
-452 LESRKV
+452 
-458 NIFGNNT
+458 
-465 LFDARLVGML
+465 
-475 IGNGS
+475 
-480 YGSSVKYCSE
+480 
-490 DKELQ
+490 
-495 DYVKSKYECKVF
+495 
-507 RTHITKKGNLYEEFR
+507 
-522 VNGIRGKLNDIGIL
+522 
-536 GQTKLAKRLP
+536 
-546 INYQTLN
+546 
-553 EDNVRLLL
+553 
-561 SGLYDTDGSVCIN
+561 
-574 KKDGYIYLTQSNK
+574 
-587 EILSQIQILWRK
+587 
-599 FGVIGV
+599 
-605 ITKTNPTIKKDKKD
+605 
-619 RKDRKNK
+619 
-626 KDRNPWFTLTI
+626 
-637 SGRYNCLNAIEVLNL
+637 
-652 LVPHKRDKL
+652 
-661 LEIKTLYSE
+661 
-670 NPSKRLQSYPT
+670 
-681 DVLMYRIINIEN
+681 
-693 IGVREVYNLTT
+693 
-704 GLSHTYLANNIITHN
+704 

-745 VPNVYD
+745 IPNVYD
-751 KKGSGKDVFGFFF
+751 KKGSGKDTFGFFF

-790 MARYEAKYGAD
+790 MARYKAKYGAD
-801 PTSVLRIIA
+801 PTSVLRVIA

-818 AIIKVKDAYFPVAPL
+818 AIIKVKDAYFPVASL

-899 VFSDRYI
+899 VFNDRYI

-931 VDNLVA
+931 VDNLAA
-937 EYTGRTKFADEAHDM
+937 EYTGRTNFADEAHDM

-966 ESNKKGLYAYM
+966 ESNKKGLYSYM

-1041 GHTEIQEVPKLYTLK
+1041 GHIEIQEVPKLYTLK

-1092 YGTGRTESNSE
+1092 YGTGRTESSSE

>member
-16 KELLSQYPEEVI
+16 EELLSQYPEEVV

-70 PIYKDTDYFRQAAL
+70 PIYKDADYFRQAAL
-84 FYLKNNCYTKL
+84 FYLKNDCYTKL

-191 CAKSYFL
+191 AHPYNQKVFTPLGWKKWKDIKIGDELYGTYGNITKVIDIPYDKECDVYKITLRDGRKILASDEHLWKIEFHNKKEIQIMTTLELLKKYKRKRKISYRNPLGIEYVCSIPKNKGIEMPYNKTKVDAYTFGLLLGDGSFRYCSCYYTQDPKDLEVERKYIPYNIVKWKAKYAYRINIPNWHKILEEYGLYNKKSEDKFIPDEYKYNSKEVRLNLLKGLMDSDGTLDNKGRYIIALSSKKMIEDIAFICRSLGYNCYYTIKKTGYKVNGVIKECLPSYALTIFTRDIIANLPRKQKKEKIITNQYSINKELRTRIINIEYVGKQKAKCVTVDSKDNCYLIGDFVTTHNCAKSYFL

-211 EAAHK
+211 EATHK

-327 EDGDYTFACM
+327 EDGDYTFSCM
-337 YLVGCICAGTKV
+337 YLVG
-349 WTIDGRNINIEELE
+349 
-363 EEDGIVGFTDNLD
+363 
-376 LADKQ
+376 
-381 LIRGITKEPI
+381 
-391 VSTIYKQPKECV
+391 
-403 RITLSNGNI
+403 
-412 LECSIDH
+412 
-419 PILIQKGK
+419 
-427 YSHRKLIGYEEI
+427 
-439 FREAKKLKIGDRV
+439 
-452 LESRKV
+452 
-458 NIFGNNT
+458 
-465 LFDARLVGML
+465 
-475 IGNGS
+475 
-480 YGSSVKYCSE
+480 
-490 DKELQ
+490 
-495 DYVKSKYECKVF
+495 
-507 RTHITKKGNLYEEFR
+507 
-522 VNGIRGKLNDIGIL
+522 
-536 GQTKLAKRLP
+536 
-546 INYQTLN
+546 
-553 EDNVRLLL
+553 
-561 SGLYDTDGSVCIN
+561 
-574 KKDGYIYLTQSNK
+574 
-587 EILSQIQILWRK
+587 
-599 FGVIGV
+599 
-605 ITKTNPTIKKDKKD
+605 
-619 RKDRKNK
+619 
-626 KDRNPWFTLTI
+626 
-637 SGRYNCLNAIEVLNL
+637 
-652 LVPHKRDKL
+652 
-661 LEIKTLYSE
+661 
-670 NPSKRLQSYPT
+670 
-681 DVLMYRIINIEN
+681 
-693 IGVREVYNLTT
+693 
-704 GLSHTYLANNIITHN
+704 

-730 AKKLLYAPNSYNIQS
+730 AKKLLYAPESYNIQS

-751 KKGSGKDVFGFFF
+751 KKGSGKDTFGFFF

-790 MARYEAKYGAD
+790 MARYKSKYGAD
-801 PTSVLRIIA
+801 PTSVLRVIA

-818 AIIKVKDAYFPVAPL
+818 AIIKVKDAYFPIASL

-899 VFSDRYI
+899 VFNDRYI

-931 VDNLVA
+931 IDDLAA
-937 EYTGRTKFADEAHDM
+937 EYTGRTNFADEAHDM

-966 ESNKKGLYAYM
+966 ESNKKGLYSYM
-977 EKTRNTFRLAD
+977 EKNRATFRLAD

-1004 GSNAKGV
+1004 GSSAKGV
-1011 NVSANI
+1011 NASANI

-1041 GHTEIQEVPKLYTLK
+1041 GHIEIQEIPKLYKLK
-1056 TRALIEEAIQFNPDI
+1056 NRALIEELIQFNPDI
-1071 NVDRIRALGILML
+1071 NVDRIRALGMLML

-1092 YGTGRTESNSE
+1092 YGTRRTESSSE

-1113 EFFTKNFDARHI
+1113 EFFTRNFDARHI
-1125 GKQ
+1125 

>member
-16 KELLSQYPEEVI
+16 EELLSQYPEEVV

-70 PIYKDTDYFRQAAL
+70 PIYKDADYFRQAAL
-84 FYLKNNCYTKL
+84 FYLKNDCYTKL

-191 CAKSYFL
+191 AHPYNQKVFTPLGWRKWKDIKIGDELYGTYGNITKVIDIPYDKECDVYKITLRDGRKILASDEHLWKIEFHNRKEIQIMTTLELLKEYKRKRKISDRNPLGIEYVCSIPKNKGVEMSYNKTKVDAYTFGLLLGDGSFRYCSCYYTQDPKDLEVERKYIPYNIIKWKAKYAYRIDIPNWHKILEEYGLYNKKSEDKFIPDEYKYNSREVRFNLLKGLMDSDGTLDNKGRYIIALSSKRMIEDIAFICRSLGYNCSYTIKKTGYKVNGVIKECLPSYALTIFTRDIIANLPRKQKKEKVITNQYSINKELRTKIINIEYVGKQKAKCVTVDSKDNCYLIGDFVTTHNCAKSYFL

-211 EAAHK
+211 EATHK

-327 EDGDYTFACM
+327 EDGDYTFSCM
-337 YLVGCICAGTKV
+337 YLVG
-349 WTIDGRNINIEELE
+349 
-363 EEDGIVGFTDNLD
+363 
-376 LADKQ
+376 
-381 LIRGITKEPI
+381 
-391 VSTIYKQPKECV
+391 
-403 RITLSNGNI
+403 
-412 LECSIDH
+412 
-419 PILIQKGK
+419 
-427 YSHRKLIGYEEI
+427 
-439 FREAKKLKIGDRV
+439 
-452 LESRKV
+452 
-458 NIFGNNT
+458 
-465 LFDARLVGML
+465 
-475 IGNGS
+475 
-480 YGSSVKYCSE
+480 
-490 DKELQ
+490 
-495 DYVKSKYECKVF
+495 
-507 RTHITKKGNLYEEFR
+507 
-522 VNGIRGKLNDIGIL
+522 
-536 GQTKLAKRLP
+536 
-546 INYQTLN
+546 
-553 EDNVRLLL
+553 
-561 SGLYDTDGSVCIN
+561 
-574 KKDGYIYLTQSNK
+574 
-587 EILSQIQILWRK
+587 
-599 FGVIGV
+599 
-605 ITKTNPTIKKDKKD
+605 
-619 RKDRKNK
+619 
-626 KDRNPWFTLTI
+626 
-637 SGRYNCLNAIEVLNL
+637 
-652 LVPHKRDKL
+652 
-661 LEIKTLYSE
+661 
-670 NPSKRLQSYPT
+670 
-681 DVLMYRIINIEN
+681 
-693 IGVREVYNLTT
+693 
-704 GLSHTYLANNIITHN
+704 

-730 AKKLLYAPNSYNIQS
+730 AKKLLYAPESYNIQS

-751 KKGSGKDVFGFFF
+751 KKGSGKDTFGFFF

-790 MARYEAKYGAD
+790 MARYKSKYGAD
-801 PTSVLRIIA
+801 PTSVLRVIA

-818 AIIKVKDAYFPVAPL
+818 AIIKVKDAYFPVASL

-843 PSLYDDIYVGELYTT
+843 PNLYDDIYVGELYTT

-899 VFSDRYI
+899 VFNDRYI

-931 VDNLVA
+931 VDDLAA
-937 EYTGRTKFADEAHDM
+937 EYTGRTNFADEAHDM

-966 ESNKKGLYAYM
+966 ESNKKGLYSYM
-977 EKTRNTFRLAD
+977 EKNRATFRLAD

-1004 GSNAKGV
+1004 GSSAKGV
-1011 NVSANI
+1011 NASANI

-1041 GHTEIQEVPKLYTLK
+1041 GHIEIQEIPKLYKLK
-1056 TRALIEEAIQFNPDI
+1056 NRALIEELIQFNPDI
-1071 NVDRIRALGILML
+1071 NVDRIRALGMLML

-1092 YGTGRTESNSE
+1092 YGTGRTESSSE

>member
-16 KELLSQYPEEVI
+16 EELLSQYPEEVV

-70 PIYKDTDYFRQAAL
+70 PIYKDADYFRQAAL
-84 FYLKNNCYTKL
+84 FYLKNDCYTKL

-211 EAAHK
+211 EATHK

-337 YLVGCICAGTKV
+337 YLVG
-349 WTIDGRNINIEELE
+349 
-363 EEDGIVGFTDNLD
+363 
-376 LADKQ
+376 
-381 LIRGITKEPI
+381 
-391 VSTIYKQPKECV
+391 
-403 RITLSNGNI
+403 
-412 LECSIDH
+412 
-419 PILIQKGK
+419 
-427 YSHRKLIGYEEI
+427 
-439 FREAKKLKIGDRV
+439 
-452 LESRKV
+452 
-458 NIFGNNT
+458 
-465 LFDARLVGML
+465 
-475 IGNGS
+475 
-480 YGSSVKYCSE
+480 
-490 DKELQ
+490 
-495 DYVKSKYECKVF
+495 
-507 RTHITKKGNLYEEFR
+507 
-522 VNGIRGKLNDIGIL
+522 
-536 GQTKLAKRLP
+536 
-546 INYQTLN
+546 
-553 EDNVRLLL
+553 
-561 SGLYDTDGSVCIN
+561 
-574 KKDGYIYLTQSNK
+574 
-587 EILSQIQILWRK
+587 
-599 FGVIGV
+599 
-605 ITKTNPTIKKDKKD
+605 
-619 RKDRKNK
+619 
-626 KDRNPWFTLTI
+626 
-637 SGRYNCLNAIEVLNL
+637 
-652 LVPHKRDKL
+652 
-661 LEIKTLYSE
+661 
-670 NPSKRLQSYPT
+670 
-681 DVLMYRIINIEN
+681 
-693 IGVREVYNLTT
+693 
-704 GLSHTYLANNIITHN
+704 

-745 VPNVYD
+745 IPNVYD
-751 KKGSGKDVFGFFF
+751 KKGSGKDTFGFFF

-790 MARYEAKYGAD
+790 MTRYKAKYGAD
-801 PTSVLRIIA
+801 PTSVLRVIA

-818 AIIKVKDAYFPVAPL
+818 AIIKVKDAYFPVASL

-899 VFSDRYI
+899 VFNDRYI

-937 EYTGRTKFADEAHDM
+937 EYTGRTNFADEAHDM

-966 ESNKKGLYAYM
+966 ESNKKGLYSYM

-1041 GHTEIQEVPKLYTLK
+1041 GHIEIQEVPKLYTLK

-1092 YGTGRTESNSE
+1092 YGTGRTESSSE

>member
-16 KELLSQYPEEVI
+16 EELLSQYPEEVV

-70 PIYKDTDYFRQAAL
+70 PIYKDADYFRQAAL

-191 CAKSYFL
+191 AHPYNQKVFTPLGWRKWKDIKIGDELYGTYGNITKVIDIPYDKECDVYKITLRDGRKILASDEHLWKIEFHNKKEIQIMTTLELLKEYKRKRKISNRNPLGIEYVCSIPKNNGVEMPYNKTKVDAYTFGLLLGDGSFRYCSCYYTQDPKDLEIERKYIPYNIIKWKSKYAYRINIPNWHKILEEYGLYNKKSEDKFIPDEYKYNSKEVRLNLLKGLMDSDGTLDNKGRYIIALSSKRMIEDIAFICRSLGYNCSYTIKKTGYKVNGVIKECLPSYALTIFTRDIIANLPRKQKKEKIITNQYSINKELRTRIINIEYVGKQKAKCVTVDSKDNCYLIGDFVTTHNCAKSYFL

-211 EAAHK
+211 EATHK

-327 EDGDYTFACM
+327 EDGDYTFACQ
-337 YLVGCICAGTKV
+337 YLVG
-349 WTIDGRNINIEELE
+349 
-363 EEDGIVGFTDNLD
+363 
-376 LADKQ
+376 
-381 LIRGITKEPI
+381 
-391 VSTIYKQPKECV
+391 
-403 RITLSNGNI
+403 
-412 LECSIDH
+412 
-419 PILIQKGK
+419 
-427 YSHRKLIGYEEI
+427 
-439 FREAKKLKIGDRV
+439 
-452 LESRKV
+452 
-458 NIFGNNT
+458 
-465 LFDARLVGML
+465 
-475 IGNGS
+475 
-480 YGSSVKYCSE
+480 
-490 DKELQ
+490 
-495 DYVKSKYECKVF
+495 
-507 RTHITKKGNLYEEFR
+507 
-522 VNGIRGKLNDIGIL
+522 
-536 GQTKLAKRLP
+536 
-546 INYQTLN
+546 
-553 EDNVRLLL
+553 
-561 SGLYDTDGSVCIN
+561 
-574 KKDGYIYLTQSNK
+574 
-587 EILSQIQILWRK
+587 
-599 FGVIGV
+599 
-605 ITKTNPTIKKDKKD
+605 
-619 RKDRKNK
+619 
-626 KDRNPWFTLTI
+626 
-637 SGRYNCLNAIEVLNL
+637 
-652 LVPHKRDKL
+652 
-661 LEIKTLYSE
+661 
-670 NPSKRLQSYPT
+670 
-681 DVLMYRIINIEN
+681 
-693 IGVREVYNLTT
+693 
-704 GLSHTYLANNIITHN
+704 

-730 AKKLLYAPNSYNIQS
+730 AKKLLYAPESYNIQS
-745 VPNVYD
+745 VSNVYD
-751 KKGSGKDVFGFFF
+751 KKGSGKDTFGFFF

-790 MARYEAKYGAD
+790 MARYKAKYGAD
-801 PTSVLRIIA
+801 PTSVLRVIA

-818 AIIKVKDAYFPVAPL
+818 AIIKVKDAYFPVASL

-899 VFSDRYI
+899 VFNDRYI

-931 VDNLVA
+931 IDDLVA
-937 EYTGRTKFADEAHDM
+937 EYTGRTNFADEAHDM

-966 ESNKKGLYAYM
+966 ESNKKGLYSYM

-1004 GSNAKGV
+1004 GSSAKGV
-1011 NVSANI
+1011 NASANI

-1030 MKVPIEVKQED
+1030 MKVPVEVKQED
-1041 GHTEIQEVPKLYTLK
+1041 GHTEIQEIPKLYKLK
-1056 TRALIEEAIQFNPDI
+1056 NRALIEELIQFNPDI
-1071 NVDRIRALGILML
+1071 NVDRIRALGMLML

-1092 YGTGRTESNSE
+1092 YGTGRTESSSE
-1103 ILSKDYAGND
+1103 VLSKDYAGND
-1113 EFFTKNFDARHI
+1113 EFFTRNFDARHI
-1125 GKQ
+1125 

>member
-16 KELLSQYPEEVI
+16 EELLSQYPEEVI

-70 PIYKDTDYFRQAAL
+70 PIYKDADYFRQAAL
-84 FYLKNNCYTKL
+84 FYLKNDCYTKL

-211 EAAHK
+211 EATHK

-327 EDGDYTFACM
+327 EDGDYTFSCM
-337 YLVGCICAGTKV
+337 YLVG
-349 WTIDGRNINIEELE
+349 
-363 EEDGIVGFTDNLD
+363 
-376 LADKQ
+376 
-381 LIRGITKEPI
+381 
-391 VSTIYKQPKECV
+391 
-403 RITLSNGNI
+403 
-412 LECSIDH
+412 
-419 PILIQKGK
+419 
-427 YSHRKLIGYEEI
+427 
-439 FREAKKLKIGDRV
+439 
-452 LESRKV
+452 
-458 NIFGNNT
+458 
-465 LFDARLVGML
+465 
-475 IGNGS
+475 
-480 YGSSVKYCSE
+480 
-490 DKELQ
+490 
-495 DYVKSKYECKVF
+495 
-507 RTHITKKGNLYEEFR
+507 
-522 VNGIRGKLNDIGIL
+522 
-536 GQTKLAKRLP
+536 
-546 INYQTLN
+546 
-553 EDNVRLLL
+553 
-561 SGLYDTDGSVCIN
+561 
-574 KKDGYIYLTQSNK
+574 
-587 EILSQIQILWRK
+587 
-599 FGVIGV
+599 
-605 ITKTNPTIKKDKKD
+605 
-619 RKDRKNK
+619 
-626 KDRNPWFTLTI
+626 
-637 SGRYNCLNAIEVLNL
+637 
-652 LVPHKRDKL
+652 
-661 LEIKTLYSE
+661 
-670 NPSKRLQSYPT
+670 
-681 DVLMYRIINIEN
+681 
-693 IGVREVYNLTT
+693 
-704 GLSHTYLANNIITHN
+704 

-730 AKKLLYAPNSYNIQS
+730 AKKLLYAPESYNIQS

-790 MARYEAKYGAD
+790 MARYKAKYGAD
-801 PTSVLRIIA
+801 PTSVLRVIA

-818 AIIKVKDAYFPVAPL
+818 AIIKVKDAYFPVASL

-899 VFSDRYI
+899 VFNDRYI

-931 VDNLVA
+931 VDNLAA
-937 EYTGRTKFADEAHDM
+937 EYTGRTNFADEAHDM

-966 ESNKKGLYAYM
+966 ESNKKGLYSYM

-1041 GHTEIQEVPKLYTLK
+1041 RHIEIQEVPKLYTLK

-1092 YGTGRTESNSE
+1092 YGTGRTESSSE

>member
-1 MAILIETN
+1 MAVLIETN
-9 EYQTPIT
+9 KYQTPIT
-16 KELLSQYPEEVI
+16 EELLSQYPEEVV

-70 PIYKDTDYFRQAAL
+70 PIYKDADYFRQPAL

-211 EAAHK
+211 EATHK

-337 YLVGCICAGTKV
+337 YLVG
-349 WTIDGRNINIEELE
+349 
-363 EEDGIVGFTDNLD
+363 
-376 LADKQ
+376 
-381 LIRGITKEPI
+381 
-391 VSTIYKQPKECV
+391 
-403 RITLSNGNI
+403 
-412 LECSIDH
+412 
-419 PILIQKGK
+419 
-427 YSHRKLIGYEEI
+427 
-439 FREAKKLKIGDRV
+439 
-452 LESRKV
+452 
-458 NIFGNNT
+458 
-465 LFDARLVGML
+465 
-475 IGNGS
+475 
-480 YGSSVKYCSE
+480 
-490 DKELQ
+490 
-495 DYVKSKYECKVF
+495 
-507 RTHITKKGNLYEEFR
+507 
-522 VNGIRGKLNDIGIL
+522 
-536 GQTKLAKRLP
+536 
-546 INYQTLN
+546 
-553 EDNVRLLL
+553 
-561 SGLYDTDGSVCIN
+561 
-574 KKDGYIYLTQSNK
+574 
-587 EILSQIQILWRK
+587 
-599 FGVIGV
+599 
-605 ITKTNPTIKKDKKD
+605 
-619 RKDRKNK
+619 
-626 KDRNPWFTLTI
+626 
-637 SGRYNCLNAIEVLNL
+637 
-652 LVPHKRDKL
+652 
-661 LEIKTLYSE
+661 
-670 NPSKRLQSYPT
+670 
-681 DVLMYRIINIEN
+681 
-693 IGVREVYNLTT
+693 
-704 GLSHTYLANNIITHN
+704 

-730 AKKLLYAPNSYNIQS
+730 AKKLLYAPKSYNIQS
-745 VPNVYD
+745 VLNVYD
-751 KKGSGKDVFGFFF
+751 KKGSGKDTFGFFF

-790 MARYEAKYGAD
+790 MARYKAKYGAD
-801 PTSVLRIIA
+801 PTSVLRVIA

-818 AIIKVKDAYFPVAPL
+818 AIIKVKDAYFPVASL

-843 PSLYDDIYVGELYTT
+843 PSLYEDIYVGELYST
-858 GTGEIEFRPTDD
+858 GTGTVEFRPTDD

-899 VFSDRYI
+899 VFNDRYI

-931 VDNLVA
+931 VDDLAA
-937 EYTGRTKFADEAHDM
+937 EYTGRTNFADEAHDM

-966 ESNKKGLYAYM
+966 ESNKKGLYSYM
-977 EKTRNTFRLAD
+977 EKSRATFRLAD

-1004 GSNAKGV
+1004 GSSAKGV
-1011 NVSANI
+1011 NASANI

-1041 GHTEIQEVPKLYTLK
+1041 GHIEIQEIPKLYKLK
-1056 TRALIEEAIQFNPDI
+1056 NRALIEELIQFNPDI
-1071 NVDRIRALGILML
+1071 NVDRIRALGMLML

-1092 YGTGRTESNSE
+1092 YGTGRTESSSE
-1103 ILSKDYAGND
+1103 VLSKDYAGND
-1113 EFFTKNFDARHI
+1113 EFFTRNFDARHI
-1125 GKQ
+1125 